1 MKTFW
6 KIHFGVLALLA
17 IVVMLVSVYDFEH
30 ESQSFIP

>member
-6 KIHFGVLALLA
+6 KIHFAVLALLA
-17 IVVMLVSVYDFEH
+17 IVVLLVSVYDFEH